1 MVEARPKANEY
12 GFTIIIEKGAF
23 LLTKVEKGSAFDLGG
38 LKVGEKIVEVNGF
51 DVVNMS
57 YNDFISLINRAKRRL
72 ILGVKEPF

>member
-1 MVEARPKANEY
+1 MVEVRPKASEY
-12 GFTIIIEKGAF
+12 GFTIITEKGVF
-23 LLTKVEKGSAFDLGG
+23 LLTKVEKGSPFDLGG

-57 YNDFISLINRAKRRL
+57 YNDFISLINKAKRRL